1 MNFTDTMA
9 SVELVL
15 AANQVPLLVGETGI
29 GKTSLAARVADQH
42 DWVLVTIDGNLLKEG
57 EIGGL
62 PTVETVTHKDE
73 NGLVIPIKTT
83 VYAVHHTLKRVA
95 DAVEAGRT
103 VLLFIDEINRA
114 EHAVQQELMN
124 LILNRE
130 INGFSLANNVHII
143 AAMNPED
150 SYDYQTIDMDPA
162 QQNRFVWLY
171 MNADYMQWIDW
182 AVSADIE
189 SKVVEFISTYP
200 DYLNQR
206 HEDDIDAT
214 PRSFERVSGL
224 YKIYRE
230 SVDAMGQSTFSREV
244 FTNVIRGNVGTL
256 IAEAFVNF
264 VESDQAPL
272 LTYDDMMSAIQK
284 PGGIM
289 SLSERINGESPTR
302 LYVSAKNI
310 LRLLEDNPSPDS
322 VHTFVEY
329 VQLYP
334 TDLMVALMKDLRNTC
349 PRSYQLAL
357 EDDDFVNAFF
367 KAQH

>member
-1 MNFTDTMA
+1 MNFIDTMA

-29 GKTSLAARVADQH
+29 GKTSLAARVATVH
-42 DWVLVTIDGNLLKEG
+42 DWELVTIDGNLLKEG

-62 PTVETVTHKDE
+62 PTVESVTHIDGRG
-73 NGLVIPIKTT
+73 NTHSVKTT
-83 VYAVHHTLKRVA
+83 VYAVHHTLEHVA
-95 DAVEAGRT
+95 QAVDKGRQ

-130 INGFSLANNVHII
+130 INGFSLSDQVRII

-150 SYDYQTIDMDPA
+150 SFDYQTIDMDPA

-182 AVSADIE
+182 AIGAGIE
-189 SKVVEFISTYP
+189 EKVIEFISSYP
-200 DYLNQR
+200 EYLNQR

-224 YKIYRE
+224 YTIYKNQE
-230 SVDAMGQSTFSREV
+230 GSAYSREV
-244 FTNVIRGNVGTL
+244 FMNVIRGNVGKL

-264 VESDQAPL
+264 VESDQEPL
-272 LTYDDMMSAIQK
+272 ITFDDVLAAVQK
-284 PGGIM
+284 PGAIM
-289 SLSERINGESPTR
+289 SMAEQVKGESPTR
-302 LYVSAKNI
+302 LYVAAKNM
-310 LRLLEDNPSPDS
+310 LHRLNRNSNAEE
-322 VHTFVEY
+322 VHHFIEFLT
-329 VQLYP
+329 LYP
-334 TDLMVALMKDLRNTC
+334 GDLRVAVMKDLRNTYE
-349 PRSYQLAL
+349 RVYAYAI
-357 EDDDFVNAFF
+357 EDGLFVDTFF
-367 KAQH
+367 EAQK

>member
-1 MNFTDTMA
+1 MNFIDTMA

-29 GKTSLAARVADQH
+29 GKTSLAARVADVH
-42 DWVLVTIDGNLLKEG
+42 DWELVTIDGNLLKEG

-62 PTVETVTHKDE
+62 PTVEAVTHTDGYGHTHE
-73 NGLVIPIKTT
+73 VKTT
-83 VYAVHHTLKRVA
+83 VYAVHHTLEHVA
-95 DAVEAGRT
+95 QAVDKGRQ

-130 INGFSLANNVHII
+130 INGFSLSDQVRII

-150 SYDYQTIDMDPA
+150 SFDYQTIDMDPA

-182 AVSADIE
+182 AISAGIE
-189 SKVVEFISTYP
+189 EKVIEFISSYP
-200 DYLNQR
+200 EYLNQR

-224 YKIYRE
+224 YTIYKNQE
-230 SVDAMGQSTFSREV
+230 GSAYSREV
-244 FTNVIRGNVGTL
+244 FMNVIRGNVGTL

-264 VESDQAPL
+264 VESDQEPL
-272 LTYDDMMSAIQK
+272 ITFDDVLAAAQK
-284 PGGIM
+284 PGAIM
-289 SLSERINGESPTR
+289 SMAEQVKGESPTR
-302 LYVSAKNI
+302 LYVAAKNM
-310 LRLLEDNPSPDS
+310 LHRLNRNSNAEE
-322 VHTFVEY
+322 VHHFIEFLT
-329 VQLYP
+329 LYP
-334 TDLMVALMKDLRNTC
+334 GDLRVAVMKDLRNTYE
-349 PRSYQLAL
+349 RVYAYAI
-357 EDDDFVNAFF
+357 EDDLFVDTFF
-367 KAQH
+367 EAQK

>member
-1 MNFTDTMA
+1 MNFIDTMA

-29 GKTSLAARVADQH
+29 GKTSLAARVADVH
-42 DWVLVTIDGNLLKEG
+42 DWELVTIDGNLLKEG

-62 PTVETVTHKDE
+62 PTVETVTHKDGRGNTRE
-73 NGLVIPIKTT
+73 VKTT
-83 VYAVHHTLKRVA
+83 VYAVHHTLEHVA
-95 DAVEAGRT
+95 QAVDKGRQ

-130 INGFSLANNVHII
+130 INGFSLSDQVRII

-150 SYDYQTIDMDPA
+150 SFDYQTIDMDPA

-182 AVSADIE
+182 AIGTGIE
-189 SKVVEFISTYP
+189 EKVIEFISSYP
-200 DYLNQR
+200 EYLNQR

-224 YKIYRE
+224 YTIYKNQE
-230 SVDAMGQSTFSREV
+230 GSAYSRDV
-244 FTNVIRGNVGTL
+244 FMNVIRGNVGKL

-264 VESDQAPL
+264 IESDQEPL
-272 LTYDDMMSAIQK
+272 ITFDDVLAAVQK
-284 PGGIM
+284 PGAIM
-289 SLSERINGESPTR
+289 SMAEQVKGESPTR
-302 LYVSAKNI
+302 LYVAAKNM
-310 LRLLEDNPSPDS
+310 LHRLNRNSNAEEI
-322 VHTFVEY
+322 HHFVEFLT
-329 VQLYP
+329 LYP
-334 TDLMVALMKDLRNTC
+334 GDLRIAVMKDLRNTYE
-349 PRSYQLAL
+349 RVYSYAI
-357 EDDDFVNAFF
+357 EDDLFVDTFF
-367 KAQH
+367 EAQK

>member
-29 GKTSLAARVADQH
+29 GKTSLAARVAEVH
-42 DWVLVTIDGNLLKEG
+42 DWELVTIDGNLLKEG

-62 PTVETVTHKDE
+62 PTVETVSHKDS
-73 NGLVIPIKTT
+73 NGAVKEIKTT
-83 VYAVHHTLKRVA
+83 VYAVHHTLEHVSR
-95 DAVEAGRT
+95 AVNAGRH

-130 INGFSLANNVHII
+130 INGFALSDDVRII

-150 SYDYQTIDMDPA
+150 SFDYQTIDMDPA

-171 MNADYMQWIDW
+171 MEADYMQWIDW
-182 AVSADIE
+182 AISAGIE
-189 SKVVEFISTYP
+189 DKVVEFISSYP

-214 PRSFERVSGL
+214 PRSFERISHIYGI
-224 YKIYRE
+224 YKEGGY
-230 SVDAMGQSTFSREV
+230 SRDV
-244 FTNVIRGNVGTL
+244 FQNVIRGNVGKL

-264 VESDQAPL
+264 VETEQEPL
-272 LTYDDMMSAIQK
+272 ISFDDVLEAVHK
-284 PGGIM
+284 PGAIM
-289 SLSERINGESPTR
+289 SLQERVNGESPTR
-302 LYVSAKNI
+302 LYVSAKNM
-310 LRLLEDNPSPDS
+310 LYRLNRNSNAEE
-322 VHTFVEY
+322 VHHFIEFIT
-329 VQLYP
+329 LYP
-334 TDLMVALMKDLRNTC
+334 GDLRIAVMKDLRNTYAHVY
-349 PRSYQLAL
+349 SYAI
-357 EDDDFVNAFF
+357 EDNLFIETFF
-367 KAQH
+367 EANR

>member
-1 MNFTDTMA
+1 MNFIDTMA

-29 GKTSLAARVADQH
+29 GKTSLATRVAEVH
-42 DWVLVTIDGNLLKEG
+42 DWELVTIDGNLLKEG

-62 PTVETVTHKDE
+62 PTVETVTNTDGHGNTRD
-73 NGLVIPIKTT
+73 VKTT
-83 VYAVHHTLKRVA
+83 VYAVHHTLEHVA
-95 DAVEAGRT
+95 QAVDKGRQ

-130 INGFSLANNVHII
+130 INGFSLSDQVRII

-150 SYDYQTIDMDPA
+150 SFDYQTIDMDPA

-182 AVSADIE
+182 AIGAGIE
-189 SKVVEFISTYP
+189 EKVIEFISSYP
-200 DYLNQR
+200 EYLNQR

-224 YKIYRE
+224 YRIYKNQE
-230 SVDAMGQSTFSREV
+230 GTSYSRDV
-244 FTNVIRGNVGTL
+244 FMNVIRGNVGKL

-264 VESDQAPL
+264 IESDQEPL
-272 LTYDDMMSAIQK
+272 ITFDDVLAAVQK
-284 PGGIM
+284 PGAIM
-289 SLSERINGESPTR
+289 SMAEQVKGESPTR
-302 LYVSAKNI
+302 LYVAAKNM
-310 LRLLEDNPSPDS
+310 LHRLNRNSNAQE
-322 VHTFVEY
+322 VHHFVEFLT
-329 VQLYP
+329 LYP
-334 TDLMVALMKDLRNTC
+334 GDLRVAVMKDLRNTYE
-349 PRSYQLAL
+349 RVYAYAI
-357 EDDDFVNAFF
+357 EDDLFVDTFF
-367 KAQH
+367 EAQK